1 MSIMDVYHF
10 SCMHLSI
17 FSIFFFFFLIF
28 KINIQFIRFF
38 FDNIDDSPELIYSF
52 KIVYIELLEKFY
64 EE

>member
-1 MSIMDVYHF
+1 
-10 SCMHLSI
+10 MHAFVNI
-17 FSIFFFFFLIF
+17 FHFFFFLIF

>member
-17 FSIFFFFFLIF
+17 FSIFFFFLVF
-28 KINIQFIRFF
+28 KINIQFIQFF